1 MGRPRST
8 TPKAPPKPTDLNLSA
23 LEDVLAETGEGV
35 IRRVPPTHAEH
46 LRRCIDAGVLEPAGT
61 RGEWRLSSA
70 GVAALA
76 ARRVRNGGWF
86 PGSRPQFLSR
96 DLLVAVIANAVQ
108 AQELTASEGVVFL
121 SCWDHPSTMPETV
134 QRLGMPPVFAEALAP
149 GRFTTEEARAPFT
162 LPEMLTANRRCPH
175 HPADLTA
182 IAALQPGDT
191 YLLRLGAGGDTIL
204 RCEGEP
210 PRQRCSALA
219 RRLSNLL
226 ALHGKVHVIGQSAIP
241 R

>member
-1 MGRPRST
+1 VRDGR
-8 TPKAPPKPTDLNLSA
+8 
-23 LEDVLAETGEGV
+23 
-35 IRRVPPTHAEH
+35 
-46 LRRCIDAGVLEPAGT
+46 
-61 RGEWRLSSA
+61 
-70 GVAALA
+70 
-76 ARRVRNGGWF
+76 WF
-86 PGSRPQFLSR
+86 PGSRPQFLNR
-96 DLLVAVIANAVQ
+96 DLLVAVIANGVQ
-108 AQELTASEGVVFL
+108 AQELTASEGVVFV
-121 SCWDHPSTMPETV
+121 SCWDHPSTMAETV

-162 LPEMLTANRRCPH
+162 MPEMLAANRRCPH

-182 IAALQPGDT
+182 IAGLHPGDT
-191 YLLRLGAGGDTIL
+191 YLLRMGAGGDTIL

-226 ALHGKVHVIGQSAIP
+226 ALHGKVHVIDQSATP